1 MLKASSRMSNFYEN
15 DTVDKN
21 LNIKAELQV
30 QDPRKYQLKTWK
42 M

>member
-1 MLKASSRMSNFYEN
+1 MKM
-15 DTVDKN
+15 TQVDKN
-21 LNIKAELQV
+21 LDIKAELQV